1 MLLLPGARPARAKE
15 WYPGALEI
23 VPTRLRGLAQQYR
36 DRLQPD
42 LTYKSPARRRLVGDF
57 VTSLPRDAV
66 IANVGSGGT
75 NYGANV
81 VNLDIDTFSGVDV
94 VGVAENLPLKN
105 GSCDG
110 VILQA
115 VLEHVDDAERVLAE
129 IHRVL
134 KTQGLVVIEVPFL
147 QGYHPAPRDHR
158 RYTEEGLRLSVEQQG
173 FEVMQS
179 GVAVGPGSAM
189 AWVAA
194 EFLALL
200 VSGKSTSVYR
210 YARAITRWLAVPIKY
225 SDRWLDGHPMAHV
238 VASGVWVVAR
248 RSGI

>member
-1 MLLLPGARPARAKE
+1 ME
-15 WYPGALEI
+15 WYPGALEF
-23 VPTRLRGLAQQYR
+23 VPTRLRGLAKQYR

-42 LTYKSPARRRLVGDF
+42 LTYKSPARRRLVADF

-129 IHRVL
+129 VHRVL

-158 RYTEEGLRLSVEQQG
+158 RYTEEGLRSSVEQQG
-173 FEVMQS
+173 FEVMRS

-200 VSGKSTSVYR
+200 ASGRSTSVYR
-210 YARAITRWLAVPIKY
+210 FTRAITRWLAVPIKY
-225 SDRWLDGHPMAHV
+225 SDRWLDGHPMAYV

-248 RSGI
+248 RSGV